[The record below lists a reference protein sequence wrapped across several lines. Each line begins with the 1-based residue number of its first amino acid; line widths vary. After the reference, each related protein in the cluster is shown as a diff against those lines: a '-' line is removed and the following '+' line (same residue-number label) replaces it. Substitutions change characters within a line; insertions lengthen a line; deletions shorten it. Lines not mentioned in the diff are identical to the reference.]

1 MNLVRKFPEGIHA
14 AEVRDAYP
22 AAMADVEAL
31 RQEGRVWAL
40 PHPDTGLPQSS
51 FADSCRVCSSAL
63 NSGNGLTMIVANP
76 ESSPMCL
83 ATSFLD
89 FHYY

>member
-40 PHPDTGLPQSS
+40 PHPDTGLPHS
-51 FADSCRVCSSAL
+51 
-63 NSGNGLTMIVANP
+63 
-76 ESSPMCL
+76 
-83 ATSFLD
+83 
-89 FHYY
+89 